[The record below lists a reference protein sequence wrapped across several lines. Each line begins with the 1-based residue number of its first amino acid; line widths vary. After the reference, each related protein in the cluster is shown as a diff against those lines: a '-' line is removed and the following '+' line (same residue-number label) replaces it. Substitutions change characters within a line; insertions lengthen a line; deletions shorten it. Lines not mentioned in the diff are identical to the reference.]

1 MIRKSTKVMAL
12 LLGATVAVGSV
23 STAVSAK
30 TVTPAPAV
38 KSAAASSDSAPVK
51 DETVYVFT
59 GADGA
64 VRKVLVNDWLQNTGS
79 AAALDDVS
87 RLSDIENV
95 KGDETFTTGADGALV
110 WDAKGED
117 IYYQGTTDQSVP
129 LEMTVRYTLDG
140 KPISPEDL
148 AGKSGKVTIRFDYKN
163 TQFEE
168 VKVNGK
174 KTKIYVPFVAMT
186 GMMLDTEVFRNVTV
200 TNGKMENLG
209 NTTVVIGIAMPGMQ
223 ENLDINPK
231 DLEIPN
237 YVEITADAEN
247 FKLGSTITVASASI
261 LDGLNSEDFSFE
273 DLSKSV
279 DQLSDGMNKLMDG
292 SGKLYDGL
300 CTLLEQ
306 SNALVA
312 GIDQLSDGA
321 TKLQSGADAL
331 SSGASQ
337 LYSGAS
343 QLSQG
348 LDTLNANSEALNG
361 GAAQVFNTL
370 LSTANS
376 QLAAAGLSVPTL
388 TIGNYADVLNG
399 VIASLDENAV
409 YQSALQQVTDGVNAR
424 RGEIEAK
431 VTEVVRGQVLSQVTA
446 AVTEAVRENVSQQV
460 HANETAFRTAVV
472 QQALGMTLEEYEAA
486 VQAGLVPQDKQDMID
501 AAVASAMDAE
511 IEKQME
517 SEQVKALLQQKIQQT
532 TDEKMAS
539 EEILATIAQNT
550 QLQVEKAISDMMAS
564 EEIQSKLQAAAE
576 GAKAVI
582 GLKTS
587 LDSYN
592 GFYLGVLAYTD
603 GVSSATAGAHELMA
617 GTDTLRSGMDA
628 LDSGVGELSGG
639 IATMQE
645 KAPMLING
653 ITQLRDGSK
662 QLDEGLEKMMK
673 EGIQK
678 LVDLADQDL
687 ENLTGRVCACIDVA
701 KNYTSFS
708 GIHAGTEGRV
718 KFLLRTDAIDA
729 AE

>member
-117 IYYQGTTDQSVP
+117 IYYQGTTDQSAP

-174 KTKIYVPFVAMT
+174 KEKIYVPFVAMT
-186 GMMLDTEVFRNVTV
+186 GMLLDTEVFRNVTV
-200 TNGKMENLG
+200 TNGKM
-209 NTTVVIGIAMPGMQ
+209 

-517 SEQVKALLQQKIQQT
+517 SEQVKTMLQQKIQQT

-718 KFLLRTDAIDA
+718 KFLFRTDAIDA